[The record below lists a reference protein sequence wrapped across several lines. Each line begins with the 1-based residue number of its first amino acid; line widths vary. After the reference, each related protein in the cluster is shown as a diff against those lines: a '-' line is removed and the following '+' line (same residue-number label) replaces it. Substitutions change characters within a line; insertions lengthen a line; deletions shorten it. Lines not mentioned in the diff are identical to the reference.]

1 MSPPCWISIEISA
14 VGLRTDGDSRCFT
27 AHGSRGFVK
36 VARPDRFLSFRLP
49 YTDPVG
55 SAHRQHERWTGQGT
69 TVHRGSGSPR
79 AKHKEMT
86 RQRAPQEQDVR
97 SVAPRFFSGVCC
109 SFLSLSLYLSNFS
122 PCSAWWCRDC
132 RLVDGASASGWSLV
146 LAICRNR
153 RADSLLHH
161 RAPESKVRSEVSQ
174 ADSGRRK
181 PPGRPQVVFSW
192 ILACSLVRVETGGM
206 GWAAA
211 FWLACSFYTLHC
223 VLRVGSN

>member
-1 MSPPCWISIEISA
+1 MDGPRYEGALRKRISEGKAQRDDSPAGTSGAGC
-14 VGLRTDGDSRCFT
+14 
-27 AHGSRGFVK
+27 
-36 VARPDRFLSFRLP
+36 
-49 YTDPVG
+49 PVG
-55 SAHRQHERWTGQGT
+55 
-69 TVHRGSGSPR
+69 GS
-79 AKHKEMT
+79 
-86 RQRAPQEQDVR
+86 
-97 SVAPRFFSGVCC
+97 
-109 SFLSLSLYLSNFS
+109 SFLFGRLLQLSLYLSNFS
-122 PCSAWWCRDC
+122 PCSAWWYRDC

-211 FWLACSFYTLHC
+211 FWLACSFYTLDC
-223 VLRVGSN
+223 VWDLINFLEVAWMKITPR

>member
-109 SFLSLSLYLSNFS
+109 SFLSLSLSLQLLSL
-122 PCSAWWCRDC
+122 PGVVVP
-132 RLVDGASASGWSLV
+132 RLPPRG
-146 LAICRNR
+146 
-153 RADSLLHH
+153 
-161 RAPESKVRSEVSQ
+161 RSECLRMVVSPRDLSQ
-174 ADSGRRK
+174 PSCRFLASPSRTGKQSAQRGLASRQREKEATRTTAGRFLLDSCL
-181 PPGRPQVVFSW
+181 
-192 ILACSLVRVETGGM
+192 LAR
-206 GWAAA
+206 
-211 FWLACSFYTLHC
+211 
-223 VLRVGSN
+223 